1 MRKSLCLLVITML
14 LTWMTTSANA
24 LSIRLSDGG
33 ANTVTIDDNAAGDS
47 NSTLGAVTYIGP
59 VGAFATNV
67 ATGLSYPVLG
77 STSYPWLD
85 LSSVDVTS
93 NLSGTNTLFIYLT
106 DTGFTGDAP
115 GFEATIG
122 GITNGTVRYSSYFD
136 AGNTAFAQTSTLTDA
151 LYAGP
156 AFSDVRAASVIGLT
170 FPYALTLAMEVTHT
184 DWSVTSFDAS
194 LNPVPEPRTFL
205 LLGVGLL
212 GVGMYGRHRN
222 QR

>member
-1 MRKSLCLLVITML
+1 MRKSLCLLVVTML

-33 ANTVTIDDNAAGDS
+33 ANTVTIGDNAAGDA
-47 NSTLGAVTYIGP
+47 NATLGAVTYIGA
-59 VGAFATNV
+59 VGAFTTNV

-93 NLSGTNTLFIYLT
+93 NSGTNTLFIYLT
-106 DTGFTGDAP
+106 DTGFTGDYP
-115 GFEATIG
+115 GFEAKIG
-122 GITNGTVRYSSYFD
+122 GITSGTVKYSTYFD
-136 AGNTAFAQTSTLTDA
+136 AGNTAFAQTSMLTDA

-156 AFSDVRAASVIGLT
+156 AFSDVRTASAIELT
-170 FPYALTLAMEVTHT
+170 SPYSLTLAMEITHT

-194 LNPVPEPRTFL
+194 LNPVPEPGTLL
-205 LLGVGLL
+205 LLGAGLL
-212 GVGMYGRHRN
+212 GFGMYGRRRN
-222 QR
+222 QI